1 MERSHFSEKKKQRS
15 LGYYRRKHWMHYQ
28 SINALGSGSESRA
41 QFPQNK
47 QKDTYKSAIIK
58 NSLNAIANMRQAS
71 SCYHQAISRRLIGKR
86 I

>member
-1 MERSHFSEKKKQRS
+1 MFFIKQRKYGKFPLFREKKKQRS

-47 QKDTYKSAIIK
+47 QKDTYK
-58 NSLNAIANMRQAS
+58 NAITKKF
-71 SCYHQAISRRLIGKR
+71 IKR
-86 I
+86 YRKYATS